1 MIIDCA
7 LRAKCLS
14 LLQVGNQ
21 GGRVEC
27 ISGSIRH
34 TMVRS
39 LTTRFEYISYARQR
53 YVLDYFS
60 SEAMFTLDQVLHL
73 LYIRSVF

>member
-1 MIIDCA
+1 MYIGINKA
-7 LRAKCLS
+7 H
-14 LLQVGNQ
+14 Q
-21 GGRVEC
+21 GP
-27 ISGSIRH
+27 
-34 TMVRS
+34 